1 MKKSFVDWAMTKMES
16 YPQWMFNVFWTDETH
31 FTLHRHVNVQNIRTW
46 AMFYMR
52 EYRTKSL
59 HSAELAT
66 WCRFTSSFTVGSLY
80 FEKQCLVLGWKTFI
94 LTAECYP
101 TLLCD
106 KVVPTLSQRI
116 MLPVI
121 SFMSDDASPYNV
133 NLVKW
138 FLLSIFDKNRLIS
151 QCCKTI

>member
-1 MKKSFVDWAMTKMES
+1 
-16 YPQWMFNVFWTDETH
+16 MFKVFWTDETH
-31 FTLHRHVNVQNIRTW
+31 FTLHGHVNIQNIRTW

-66 WCRFTSSFTVGSLY
+66 WCKFSSSFTVGSLY

-121 SFMSDDASPYNV
+121 SFMSDDASPYYA
-133 NLVKW
+133 NLVKR
-138 FLLSIFDKNRLIS
+138 FL
-151 QCCKTI
+151 